1 MLSIDEQLNQLL
13 LKQRQQARLLL
24 RLIAGL
30 AVLVSLGLIVFRYG
44 FYLNN
49 QEHELYHYRL
59 NVALF
64 VFVLVYSI
72 NLLFQQNRL
81 QSALRNSVETAL
93 VVIGTIHGILGFLFN
108 INLTAILLNWG
119 GSSMPYLHY
128 DYLLTVYTLIFV
140 GVQAVRLSTKLS
152 NINVEPATLFIGSFL
167 LLILLGT
174 LLLLLPAMS
183 RSTEAVP
190 FVTALFTSVSASCVT
205 GLIVVDTGTY
215 FSTKGQFV
223 ILLLFQ
229 IGGIGIVSFATFF
242 ATFLSKGV
250 GLKHQSMIKDFLS
263 TENLLSA
270 QGLLR
275 KVIVITLSIELA
287 GAFIIFLSW
296 DENLQFNS
304 VYQKIFFSIFHSVSA
319 FCNAGFSLFP
329 QGLETNMLSNN
340 SPLFKASGN
349 VIEVNSMYNLHLS
362 IALLIIL
369 GSIGFNTIEDVF
381 AFDKQKNQLIRPVQ
395 QWQISTKIAVY
406 STGILI
412 LIGFLTFTA
421 LEIYQLTDRTIV
433 EAFIT
438 TFFQSVTLRTA
449 GFNTIDLTTLKVP
462 TIIMSIFLMFIGASP
477 GGTGG
482 GIKSTTFYIIAL
494 SAWLNIKGLN
504 RIEIGKRTIPDQLVG
519 RAYSIFIFATTYNL
533 IAVFLLSITEANTEG
548 ADILTLLFEQISAFS
563 TVGLSLGIT
572 SSLTTAGKFILI
584 VTMYIGRVG
593 TITLALAL
601 SEKVLTTSYR
611 YPDGYVMVG

>member
-30 AVLVSLGLIVFRYG
+30 AVLVSLGLIVYRYG

-183 RSTEAVP
+183 RTTETVP

-275 KVIVITLSIELA
+275 KVVVITLSIELA
-287 GAFIIFLSW
+287 GASFIFLSW

-349 VIEVNSMYNLHLS
+349 IIEVNSMYNLHLS

-381 AFDKQKNQLIRPVQ
+381 AFDKEKNQLIRPVQ

-433 EAFIT
+433 EALIT